1 MIENRVVERFD
12 DEVAGIQRFDE
23 AVAVIHH
30 IGVAAIGRDGEGS
43 IEANKLKGT
52 SGDRRTV

>member
-1 MIENRVVERFD
+1 MIENGVVERFD

-30 IGVAAIGRDGEGS
+30 IGVGTIGPDRQGAV
-43 IEANKLKGT
+43 EA
-52 SGDRRTV
+52 D